1 MTNIGCSCLGD
12 SICWLGPFRFGVG
25 YRDFVE
31 LYHAEN
37 DRYMRVIGFCV
48 VLFFAIPAIG
58 TSSVLVN
65 PQKFGSGSDQIQLGD
80 LLAALLFVGFW
91 LLGLWLLVCPPLPFL
106 SRGVVCGRFFAA
118 HGAVV
123 PDGGVPDGWSVSLQV
138 SLGTL
143 GGEEVAAD
151 GTLVRTPYAFMRRR
165 PVLTRRFLFMG
176 LRDVSRESALWNM
189 VGVNWAFRKDWNGE
203 GVFVPRAVLGG
214 ARGVRRGVR
223 GRVRA
228 GSRRYRRAVWL
239 ARLGRV
245 RPECG
250 RRALALMRPE
260 LEWLAEGER
269 LNQQHKDDSN
279 REVSLSGA
287 GFSKTDS
294 RTERGQ
300 A

>member
-1 MTNIGCSCLGD
+1 MGGGFLSDGPVAG
-12 SICWLGPFRFGVG
+12 SSPKVLGPFRFGVG
-25 YRDFVE
+25 YDDFVE

-37 DRYMRVIGFCV
+37 DRYMRTLGLVMSVAGIAYGGISLR
-48 VLFFAIPAIG
+48 VLFDYAVGEEVPNGFG
-58 TSSVLVN
+58 DVLA
-65 PQKFGSGSDQIQLGD
+65 PLIMIC
-80 LLAALLFVGFW
+80 
-91 LLGLWLLVCPPLPFL
+91 LWLLSLWCLVCPSLPLTT
-106 SRGVVCGRFFAA
+106 RGVVCGRFFVA

-123 PDGGVPDGWSVSLQV
+123 PEGGVPDGWSVSLQV
-138 SLGTL
+138 SLGAL

-151 GTLVRTPYAFMRRR
+151 GRLVRTPYAFMRRR

-214 ARGVRRGVR
+214 ARRVRRGVR
-223 GRVRA
+223 RRVRA

-250 RRALALMRPE
+250 RRALGLMRPE

-269 LNQQHKDDSN
+269 LNRQHKRQKESDA
-279 REVSLSGA
+279 VSEG
-287 GFSKTDS
+287 GG
-294 RTERGQ
+294 R
-300 A
+300 